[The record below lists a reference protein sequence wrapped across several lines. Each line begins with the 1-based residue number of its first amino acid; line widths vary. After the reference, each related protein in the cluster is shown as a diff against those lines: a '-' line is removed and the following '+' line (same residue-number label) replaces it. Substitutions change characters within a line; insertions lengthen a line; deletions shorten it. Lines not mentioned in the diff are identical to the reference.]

1 MALLKPRP
9 LDPQTLAALWTNAAL
24 AVRQAPAY
32 ALSLMLAASLVT
44 GVCSA
49 QTVSAPGGKATP
61 ADIAGVTVIAPP
73 APKIIEKQAQEFV
86 QSYAAVA
93 NPNIDQIGRWRDPV
107 CVMVMGLPLV
117 EQAAKIKARIEA
129 MAQSLGLPAAAA
141 NCKPNVEIAFED
153 DPQNAMN
160 SVAKSNYIQYLLGYY
175 HLSKVDQLKMVRHPI
190 QAWYATQTQT
200 DGVNIGGLL
209 TSQTLPTDLYMRNSN
224 VVDDPENKGPA
235 GCFRRE
241 TACESS
247 AFYNVLIV
255 ADNKALQAKT
265 LRAIADDMVMLALS
279 QPKSLDGCYVLPS
292 IIDRFS
298 NKPCMGRSPPDEL
311 TLADNA
317 YLSALYSADLENRKS
332 IEQTDIASRMATT
345 LIKAHAEAGDK
356 RDSAP
361 SAAKAQ

>member
-1 MALLKPRP
+1 MAVLKPRP
-9 LDPQTLAALWTNAAL
+9 LYPQTLAAPWTDAAL
-24 AVRQAPAY
+24 SVRQAPAY

-44 GVCSA
+44 GVCYA
-49 QTVSAPGGKATP
+49 QPISAPGGKATR

-73 APKIIEKQAQEFV
+73 TPKIIEKQAQEFV

-93 NPNIDQIGRWRDPV
+93 NPNVDQIGRWHDPV

-117 EQAAKIKARIEA
+117 EQAAKIKARIES

-160 SVAKSNYIQYLLGYY
+160 SVAKSNYVQYLLGYY
-175 HLSKVDQLKMVRHPI
+175 HLSKTDQIKMVHHPI
-190 QAWYATQTQT
+190 QAWYVTQTRT
-200 DGVNIGGLL
+200 DGVNVGGLID
-209 TSQTLPTDLYMRNSN
+209 SRISPDLYLYSPNII
-224 VVDDPENKGPA
+224 DDPQNKGPA

-241 TACESS
+241 TACENS

-255 ADNKALQAKT
+255 ADNKALHSKT
-265 LRAIADDMVMLALS
+265 LHAIADDMVMLALS

-292 IIDRFS
+292 IIDRFAD
-298 NKPCMGRSPPDEL
+298 KPCVGRSAPDEL
-311 TLADNA
+311 TPADTA
-317 YLSALYSADLENRKS
+317 YLSALYSADLESRKN

-356 RDSAP
+356 GDSAP